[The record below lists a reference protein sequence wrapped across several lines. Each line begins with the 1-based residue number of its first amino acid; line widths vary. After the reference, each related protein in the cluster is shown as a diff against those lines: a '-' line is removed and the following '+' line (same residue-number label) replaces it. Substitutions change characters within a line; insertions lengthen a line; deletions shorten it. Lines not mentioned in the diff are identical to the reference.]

1 VSRPQA
7 KVVQVNLDQAL
18 GSLAGAVV
26 NAVAANLAASKT
38 SPAEAAASIQ
48 RAWRRAVSWQERQ
61 TWKLNP

>member
-1 VSRPQA
+1 M
-7 KVVQVNLDQAL
+7 NLDQAL